1 MIISSAPLRVPIG
14 GGGTDLPEFYEKQGS
29 GQLVSCAINK
39 FVYCLIRKN
48 FELGIRFTG
57 YHKKEIVSHY
67 SELQNPLVRSV
78 LKYLEFEDD
87 IEIVSMS
94 DVRTSCGLG
103 TSSAFTVALIYALH
117 HYKGNSVSSRDI
129 AEQAVIV
136 EREIL
141 NEAGGFQDQYVSSL
155 GGGVKLVVDQSG
167 TIEVD
172 DLGVSKAVW
181 DELFSYF
188 VFFDT
193 KVERRSFEIQER
205 TVRRVRSDI
214 SANQNLTEILNIGL
228 RIEDCIKNRNFLK
241 IGDLFREHWKL
252 KEMYSG
258 GASSIF
264 SEYLDEA
271 LLNGARGG
279 KLMGAGGGG
288 FFICFVDDA
297 DCKTK
302 LIEYMSNQGFPEVS
316 FNFYPYGVGL
326 LSQTR

>member
-1 MIISSAPLRVPIG
+1 M
-14 GGGTDLPEFYEKQGS
+14 
-29 GQLVSCAINK
+29 
-39 FVYCLIRKN
+39 
-48 FELGIRFTG
+48 
-57 YHKKEIVSHY
+57 
-67 SELQNPLVRSV
+67 
-78 LKYLEFEDD
+78 
-87 IEIVSMS
+87 
-94 DVRTSCGLG
+94 
-103 TSSAFTVALIYALH
+103 
-117 HYKGNSVSSRDI
+117 
-129 AEQAVIV
+129 
-136 EREIL
+136 
-141 NEAGGFQDQYVSSL
+141 
-155 GGGVKLVVDQSG
+155 
-167 TIEVD
+167 
-172 DLGVSKAVW
+172 
-181 DELFSYF
+181 FSYF